1 VAVVETV
8 GAGLAG
14 DWVFI
19 GFVRAG
25 LAGDWV
31 FIGFVRAGLAGDWVF
46 RLAVPS
52 IKAFAGKAGSHSKIP
67 SSRI

>member
-8 GAGLAG
+8 G
-14 DWVFI
+14 
-19 GFVRAG
+19 AG